1 MKESTQT
8 PFTVV
13 DRPLGATSARVT
25 GFLRMIQR
33 LDQSQWL
40 EVCRR
45 HLADEPRLR
54 AAADLVNK
62 HLRSDESGLVERSW
76 RMQEVTTA
84 YVDISRALARLPA
97 TLDDG
102 GKSLPCRGIALLAA
116 SNAVRALVMEPQ
128 LKTDPQARVAV
139 NDLLGVFGDSIRAVN
154 PHRRDD

>member
-1 MKESTQT
+1 M
-8 PFTVV
+8 V
-13 DRPLGATSARVT
+13 DRPLNTTSARVT
-25 GFLRMIQR
+25 GFLRMLQQF
-33 LDQSQWL
+33 DESHWMD
-40 EVCRR
+40 VCRR

-54 AAADLVNK
+54 AAADVVNQ
-62 HLRSDESGLVERSW
+62 HLRSDASGVDERSW

-116 SNAVRALVMEPQ
+116 SNAVRALVVEPD
-128 LKTDPQARVAV
+128 LKSVPQGRTAINA
-139 NDLLGVFGDSIRAVN
+139 LLSVFGDSVRAVN

>member
-1 MKESTQT
+1 MRESTQT
-8 PFTVV
+8 PIA
-13 DRPLGATSARVT
+13 REPQPLGVTSARVT
-25 GFLRMIQR
+25 GFLRMIQQ
-33 LDQSQWL
+33 LSESQWL

-54 AAADLVNK
+54 AAAEIVNR
-62 HLRSDESGLVERSW
+62 HLRSDAAGVEERSW

-116 SNAVRALVMEPQ
+116 SNAVRALVVEPD
-128 LKTDPQARVAV
+128 LKTNPEGRAAA
-139 NDLLGVFGDSIRAVN
+139 NALINVFGDSIRSV
-154 PHRRDD
+154 PDRRDD

>member
-1 MKESTQT
+1 
-8 PFTVV
+8 
-13 DRPLGATSARVT
+13 
-25 GFLRMIQR
+25 MIQ
-33 LDQSQWL
+33 QFNESQWL

-54 AAADLVNK
+54 AAADVVNR
-62 HLRSDESGLVERSW
+62 HLRSDAAGVEERSW

-84 YVDISRALARLPA
+84 YVDISRALSRLPA

-116 SNAVRALVMEPQ
+116 SNAVRALVVEPD
-128 LKTDPQARVAV
+128 LKGNPEGRAAAQS
-139 NDLLGVFGDSIRAVN
+139 LIGLFGESIRVVN

>member
-1 MKESTQT
+1 MST
-8 PFTVV
+8 PFSVV
-13 DRPLGATSARVT
+13 DRPLGASSARVT
-25 GFLRMIQR
+25 GFLRMIQQFDER
-33 LDQSQWL
+33 QWL

-54 AAADLVNK
+54 AAADVVNR
-62 HLRSDESGLVERSW
+62 HLRSDEAGVEERSW

-116 SNAVRALVMEPQ
+116 SNAVRALVVEPD
-128 LKTDPQARVAV
+128 LKSNPEGRAAAQS
-139 NDLLGVFGDSIRAVN
+139 LIGLFGESIRVVN